1 MKKTVSYW
9 LIALWFLVMLIS
21 YWIFLPPIN
30 IFSVAF
36 WIFVLEGLALAFV
49 GLALLSLGGKV
60 QQITFQVPGSRARKV
75 VSAPKPAFGKALSAI
90 SFAIAV
96 ILLILGASTFL
107 NSRLFRAKSYA
118 NYFSFGFIGSFIS

>member
-36 WIFVLEGLALAFV
+36 WLFVLEGLALAFG

-60 QQITFQVPGSRARKV
+60 QQVTFQMTGSRARKV
-75 VSAPKPAFGKALSAI
+75 VSAPRPTFGKALSAI
-90 SFAIAV
+90 SFAIAA

-107 NSRLFRAKSYA
+107 NSRFLEQKVMLM
-118 NYFSFGFIGSFIS
+118 

>member
-36 WIFVLEGLALAFV
+36 WLFVLEGLALAFGV
-49 GLALLSLGGKV
+49 LLCC
-60 QQITFQVPGSRARKV
+60 
-75 VSAPKPAFGKALSAI
+75 
-90 SFAIAV
+90 
-96 ILLILGASTFL
+96 LLV
-107 NSRLFRAKSYA
+107 AKS
-118 NYFSFGFIGSFIS
+118 NK

>member
-36 WIFVLEGLALAFV
+36 W
-49 GLALLSLGGKV
+49 LL
-60 QQITFQVPGSRARKV
+60 F
-75 VSAPKPAFGKALSAI
+75 
-90 SFAIAV
+90 
-96 ILLILGASTFL
+96 
-107 NSRLFRAKSYA
+107 
-118 NYFSFGFIGSFIS
+118 

>member
-36 WIFVLEGLALAFV
+36 WLFVLEGLALAFG

-60 QQITFQVPGSRARKV
+60 QDLLLEKFCQ
-75 VSAPKPAFGKALSAI
+75 LSA
-90 SFAIAV
+90 
-96 ILLILGASTFL
+96 LLLRRFYLFL
-107 NSRLFRAKSYA
+107 VHQLF
-118 NYFSFGFIGSFIS
+118 

>member
-36 WIFVLEGLALAFV
+36 WIFVLEGLALAFG

-60 QQITFQVPGSRARKV
+60 QQVTFQMPGSRARKV
-75 VSAPKPAFGKALSAI
+75 VSAPRPTFGKALSA
-90 SFAIAV
+90 SA
-96 ILLILGASTFL
+96 LLLRRFY
-107 NSRLFRAKSYA
+107 LFSGHQL
-118 NYFSFGFIGSFIS
+118 F

>member
-36 WIFVLEGLALAFV
+36 WLFVLEGLALAFG
-49 GLALLSLGGKV
+49 GLALLQSP
-60 QQITFQVPGSRARKV
+60 TSDFPNDR
-75 VSAPKPAFGKALSAI
+75 
-90 SFAIAV
+90 
-96 ILLILGASTFL
+96 
-107 NSRLFRAKSYA
+107 
-118 NYFSFGFIGSFIS
+118 

>member
-36 WIFVLEGLALAFV
+36 WLFVLEGLALV
-49 GLALLSLGGKV
+49 LVVLLCC
-60 QQITFQVPGSRARKV
+60 
-75 VSAPKPAFGKALSAI
+75 
-90 SFAIAV
+90 
-96 ILLILGASTFL
+96 LLV
-107 NSRLFRAKSYA
+107 AKS
-118 NYFSFGFIGSFIS
+118 NK